1 MPFSHTIV
9 PCENQS
15 CLDRLLILAQFPHKS
30 SSLRDTSMESSLK
43 PLIQFFASTIS
54 EHLSKLLEQ
63 GIEALHLGMDLANQ
77 LERHALFFGEIVR
90 TAQHQSHSSTGSQFN
105 GCCRL
110 AHFHPLLFHTAESQE
125 KPFNRHARAG
135 ISTIRHFAEE
145 ANSMALPFN
154 PTRAQIGFIG
164 SQNAWMTWAF
174 CPFGKRLCANRAN
187 D

>member
-1 MPFSHTIV
+1 
-9 PCENQS
+9 
-15 CLDRLLILAQFPHKS
+15 
-30 SSLRDTSMESSLK
+30 MESSLK
-43 PLIQFFASTIS
+43 PLIQFFTLTIS

-63 GIEALHLGMDLANQ
+63 GIEALHLGMDLANL

-90 TAQHQSHSSTGSQFN
+90 TAQHQSHCSTGSQFN

-110 AHFHPLLFHTAESQE
+110 AHFHPLLLHTAEPQK

-135 ISTIRHFAEE
+135 ISTIRQFAEE
-145 ANSMALPFN
+145 ADGITLPFN

-164 SQNAWMTWAF
+164 SQNAWMSWTF
-174 CPFGKRLCANRAN
+174 CVFGKRLRASIAN